1 VVRRTKAAARFIFF
15 AGKGGVGKT
24 TCAAAWARAQAEAG
38 RRVLAVST
46 DPAHSLG
53 DALGVPLSARP
64 SPVRSGRRRFHAAEL
79 NGPRAFERWLRT
91 HRQALGEV
99 LEHGTWLDREDIDA
113 LLELSVPG
121 IDELV
126 AMLEIVRLAGHS
138 TGRDGD
144 VGYDLV
150 IVDTAPTGH
159 TLRLL
164 TAPEAVAAVA
174 GVLEGLQ
181 REHRL
186 IRDRLA
192 RVARPEAADQLI
204 ALLAEQ
210 AHGAGALLRD
220 PDRALLHWVLL
231 PEALSVAESEDGLR
245 ALDRAHI
252 KVSDVIVNRVLPDG
266 PPCPI
271 CDRRREYER
280 TIVRSVLRS
289 PGRGRAVHVVHAE
302 PDEPR
307 TSAALARIGAELRSG
322 PEGPARKSMP
332 AGLKVRTP
340 AASTVLSLRE
350 DVHTISPDDILACQ
364 GARLLLFGGKGG
376 VGKTT
381 AAAAT
386 ALRLARTSVSRRVLL
401 ISIDPAHSLSDV
413 FGVAIGDRPITLPGG
428 PRNLHV
434 RELDAKMVLAARRT
448 PLDAALNDIAGAV
461 GANRWTA
468 TGGRDVSRL
477 MDLAPP
483 GIDELFGILS
493 VAELLAPA
501 RESMPSDGKQVPSY
515 DLVVVDTAATG
526 HALRFLEL
534 PDAARDWVQLLLRVL
549 LKYRQIVPP
558 GQLAAELVELSK
570 SVRALQALL
579 HNPVDTRFI
588 VVTRAAAVP
597 RLETERLIRR
607 LRRLRL
613 AVPAV
618 VVNAMTLAPRQCGW
632 CRATALAE
640 RREVF
645 KLVPACRRGSRECAI
660 ILAPLAAP
668 PPRGIAA
675 LERWGTVWQQEPTST
690 A

>member
-1 VVRRTKAAARFIFF
+1 LRATTKTTARFIFF

-24 TCAAAWARAQAEAG
+24 TCAAAWARAEAEAG
-38 RRVLAVST
+38 LWVLAVST

-64 SPVRSGRRRFHAAEL
+64 RPVRSGRRTFQAAEL
-79 NGPRAFERWLRT
+79 NGPRAFERWLRD

-99 LEHGTWLDREDIDA
+99 LDHGTWLDREDIDA
-113 LLELSVPG
+113 LLELSIPG

-126 AMLEIVRLAGHS
+126 AMLEIVRLAGQLPA
-138 TGRDGD
+138 RDAH

-164 TAPEAVAAVA
+164 AAPDVVAAVA
-174 GVLEGLQ
+174 GALEGLQ

-192 RVARPEAADQLI
+192 RVARPEAADRLI

-210 AHGAGALLRD
+210 AHRCGALLRD
-220 PDRALLHWVLL
+220 PDRASLHWVLL

-280 TIVRSVLRS
+280 KIVRSVVRS
-289 PGRGRAVHVVHAE
+289 PGRGQAVHVVHAE

-307 TSAALARIGAELRSG
+307 TGVALARIGAELRSG
-322 PEGPARKSMP
+322 PERPARNGRQ
-332 AGLKVRTP
+332 AGLKVRARSAPTALSLPEDAHTIP
-340 AASTVLSLRE
+340 AADL
-350 DVHTISPDDILACQ
+350 PACR

-381 AAAAT
+381 ATAAA
-386 ALRLARTSVSRRVLL
+386 ALGLARANLSRRVLL

-413 FGVAIGDRPITLPGG
+413 FGVAIGDRPIALPDG
-428 PRNLHV
+428 PANLHV
-434 RELDAKMVLAARRT
+434 RELDARMALAARRT
-448 PLDAALNDIAGAV
+448 PVDAALSEIAGAV
-461 GANRWTA
+461 GADQWAA

-501 RESMPSDGKQVPSY
+501 PEAMPSAGEQAGIY

-526 HALRFLEL
+526 HALRFLEM
-534 PDAARDWVQLLLRVL
+534 PDAAREWVQLLLRVL
-549 LKYRQIVPP
+549 LKYRRIVPP
-558 GQLAAELVELSK
+558 GQLAVELVKLSK
-570 SVRALQALL
+570 SVRALQLLL
-579 HNPVDTRFI
+579 HDPVDTRFI

-597 RLETERLIRR
+597 RLETERLIRH

-613 AVPAV
+613 SVPAV
-618 VVNAMTLAPRQCGW
+618 VVNAMTLAPRKCRW
-632 CRATALAE
+632 CRATAAAE
-640 RREVF
+640 RRE
-645 KLVPACRRGSRECAI
+645 LLALARACRRGARECAI

-675 LERWGTVWQQEPTST
+675 LERWGTMWQLVRTFIV
-690 A
+690 

>member
-1 VVRRTKAAARFIFF
+1 
-15 AGKGGVGKT
+15 
-24 TCAAAWARAQAEAG
+24 
-38 RRVLAVST
+38 
-46 DPAHSLG
+46 
-53 DALGVPLSARP
+53 
-64 SPVRSGRRRFHAAEL
+64 
-79 NGPRAFERWLRT
+79 
-91 HRQALGEV
+91 
-99 LEHGTWLDREDIDA
+99 
-113 LLELSVPG
+113 
-121 IDELV
+121 
-126 AMLEIVRLAGHS
+126 
-138 TGRDGD
+138 
-144 VGYDLV
+144 
-150 IVDTAPTGH
+150 
-159 TLRLL
+159 
-164 TAPEAVAAVA
+164 
-174 GVLEGLQ
+174 
-181 REHRL
+181 
-186 IRDRLA
+186 
-192 RVARPEAADQLI
+192 
-204 ALLAEQ
+204 
-210 AHGAGALLRD
+210 
-220 PDRALLHWVLL
+220 
-231 PEALSVAESEDGLR
+231 
-245 ALDRAHI
+245 
-252 KVSDVIVNRVLPDG
+252 VIVNRVLPDG
-266 PPCPI
+266 PPCPV

-280 TIVRSVLRS
+280 TIVSSVRCP

-307 TSAALARIGAELRSG
+307 TRGALARIGAELRSG
-322 PEGPARKSMP
+322 PEGPARKGRP
-332 AGLKVRTP
+332 VGLKVRTR
-340 AASTVLSLRE
+340 AASTVLSLPE
-350 DVHTISPDDILACQ
+350 DAPTLSPDDILAYR

-381 AAAAT
+381 ASAAT
-386 ALRLARTSVSRRVLL
+386 ALRLARTSLSRRVLL

-434 RELDAKMVLAARRT
+434 RELDAKMVLAARRA

-461 GANRWTA
+461 GADRWAA

-493 VAELLAPA
+493 VASMLTPA
-501 RESMPSDGKQVPSY
+501 REPTSPDGEQAGSY

-526 HALRFLEL
+526 HALRFLEM

-558 GQLAAELVELSK
+558 GQLAVELVELSK

-618 VVNAMTLAPRQCGW
+618 VVNAMTLAPRKCRW
-632 CRATALAE
+632 CRATAAAE
-640 RREVF
+640 RRELF
-645 KLVPACRRGSRECAI
+645 KLVSACRRGSRECAI

-675 LERWGTVWQQEPTST
+675 LERWGKVWQLERTSI